1 MIFLS
6 DGYLWHLC
14 WMIPFLFLV
23 LYIGIAK
30 RKKIT
35 LALFHSEKRAEQFTN
50 LSRTKRYLR
59 FSALILA
66 VLCSI
71 IAAARLAWGR
81 EVLPDSSAGRDLMIL
96 FDVSKSMLS
105 DDVKPTRLEQAKWLV
120 QQLVK
125 NNPGDRF
132 GQDNA
137 GATGECLYCK
147 LPIQRIRLC
156 NRCH

>member
-14 WMIPFLFLV
+14 WMIPLLFVILR
-23 LYIGIAK
+23 IGIAK
-30 RKKIT
+30 REKIAI
-35 LALFHSEKRAEQFTN
+35 ALFHSKQRADQYIN

-66 VLCSI
+66 VIFAI
-71 IAAARLAWGR
+71 IAAARISWGR
-81 EVLPDSSAGRDLMIL
+81 EILPDSGTGRDLLII

-120 QQLVK
+120 QQIVK
-125 NNPGDRF
+125 NNPADRF
-132 GQDNA
+132 GLIAFAGNA
-137 GATGECLYCK
+137 FLQC
-147 LPIQRIRLC
+147 PPR
-156 NRCH
+156 